1 MQNVRN
7 MRSNSNTVFINKM
20 WFKFASNSLDVMRYI
35 FDAKRS
41 FPLSTLCR
49 QRERERESEREDVL
63 LIDSTSRP
71 GAAESVAPSNTE
83 IQLLVICN
91 AVAPA
96 FL

>member
-20 WFKFASNSLDVMRYI
+20 WFKFASNSLDVVRYI

-49 QRERERESEREDVL
+49 QRERERERERERMCFS
-63 LIDSTSRP
+63 LIQHLGLALPSRLHR
-71 GAAESVAPSNTE
+71 VTQKYNY
-83 IQLLVICN
+83 
-91 AVAPA
+91 
-96 FL
+96 